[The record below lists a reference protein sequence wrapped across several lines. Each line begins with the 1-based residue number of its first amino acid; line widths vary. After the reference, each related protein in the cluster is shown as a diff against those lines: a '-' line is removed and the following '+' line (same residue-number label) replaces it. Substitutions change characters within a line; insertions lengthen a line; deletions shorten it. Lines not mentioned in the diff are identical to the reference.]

1 MSKIY
6 EVHPISSSIPSKE
19 EIGKLAEKYLNTF
32 LEKENIEEEYKKKLK
47 VTNSTLRF
55 SDKNYVNRVN

>member
-32 LEKENIEEEYKKKLK
+32 LEKENIKK
-47 VTNSTLRF
+47 NE
-55 SDKNYVNRVN
+55 NY